1 MDFNPSQDFRVEIDH
16 QCVKW
21 NTHINNLLRLLIRGL
36 TSIIPE
42 KVNPLN
48 LSPVPKSKF
57 GMFQVSGL
65 IISKHSLIYVIDINN
80 LLSYAHKTIQHD

>member
-21 NTHINNLLRLLIRGL
+21 NTYINNLLRLLIRGL

-48 LSPVPKSKF
+48 LSSGAKVKVWD
-57 GMFQVSGL
+57 VSGQWA
-65 IISKHSLIYVIDINN
+65 NN
-80 LLSYAHKTIQHD
+80 IKTFSNLCN

>member
-1 MDFNPSQDFRVEIDH
+1 MEIDH

-42 KVNPLN
+42 KVNLLN
-48 LSPVPKSKF
+48 LSSGAKVKVWD
-57 GMFQVSGL
+57 VSGQW
-65 IISKHSLIYVIDINN
+65 VNN
-80 LLSYAHKTIQHD
+80 IETFSNLCN